1 MALVPDTPGGGG
13 GSVIIR
19 SDTVRPANRSADY
32 ATVYGDPDGNT
43 TVGKIRK
50 DTIIQVYA
58 DVGTMIKFKFEG
70 GIGYITKTDVIK
82 GSTPSSSSN
91 TGNTGIVSEYDFSD
105 INTDSN
111 AEYYDPSVL
120 FTGSGKQGIKEQ
132 GWKIMQAFGA
142 PPKFNMDIDIQYLDE
157 VFPGYG
163 RVTAKTIMSN
173 PSILSICPGA
183 VDFLPG
189 FSKKEKDNFFDTL
202 IEKLNGANA
211 DSSVIAK
218 IKADKNTDG
227 KLYTFKTAFREYC
240 KVFNVLCRACSIM
253 LGIGDELMPNTS
265 IKLKEF
271 DYGYWQL
278 RDHARASN
286 PEQRSIF
293 KDFYDGLIQ
302 TSDGAVSDSMYM
314 HYFITNS
321 ETNVSETATT
331 STEESMIGQ
340 IFNNSELSTYAKN
353 LNYLFGG
360 PMGGTSDDLEEAVG
374 FLENSNLFA
383 GDSFLSKIGRGA
395 INYVKGGR
403 MIIPLMLGDVNYD
416 KAINCSL
423 TFMSPYGD
431 PKAVFLNCM
440 VGVMS
445 LMAFALPKQLTDNMY
460 TYPFIVRCYQKGC
473 FNTDL
478 AVISDLRIQRGGNDE
493 TSFTQE
499 GLATE
504 WTVNFSVVPL
514 YSELM
519 VTSSDHPYLFM
530 KNEGLLE
537 YLGNLCGL
545 DLKANNLSVKMEL
558 AIDMAVC
565 RFKDIP
571 SSLGRNIGEMFAN
584 RVSSFFQFVNS

>member
-1 MALVPDTPGGGG
+1 MAET
-13 GSVIIR
+13 IIR
-19 SDTVRPANRSADY
+19 TDTVRPSNRSSSQATAYADPQGKTKLGTVAKNTY
-32 ATVYGDPDGNT
+32 IQVYGDVGN
-43 TVGKIRK
+43 
-50 DTIIQVYA
+50 
-58 DVGTMIKFKFEG
+58 MIKFKWPNG
-70 GIGYITKTDVIK
+70 SGVAYIISTDVIK
-82 GSTPSSSSN
+82 GRVTAM
-91 TGNTGIVSEYDFSD
+91 EED
-105 INTDSN
+105 IPEASVERNERDG
-111 AEYYDPSVL
+111 YYDPTILETSE
-120 FTGSGKQGIKEQ
+120 TEQGIKEQ

-142 PPKFNMDIDIQYLDE
+142 PPKFNMDIDIQYLDDI
-157 VFPGYG
+157 FPGYG
-163 RVTAKTIMSN
+163 RVTCKTIMSN
-173 PSILSICPGA
+173 PSILSICPGC

-189 FSKKEKDNFFDTL
+189 FSKKEKDSFFDSL
-202 IEKLNGANA
+202 MSAIQGA
-211 DSSVIAK
+211 DGDVISK
-218 IKADKNTDG
+218 IQKDKNTDG
-227 KLYTFKTAFREYC
+227 KLYTFKTAFRDYC
-240 KVFNVLCRACSIM
+240 KVFNVLCRACAIM
-253 LGIGDELMPNTS
+253 LGIGDEYMPNTS

-278 RDHARASN
+278 RDKARNAH

-293 KDFYDGLIQ
+293 KDFSDGLIQ
-302 TSDGAVSDSMYM
+302 TSNGAVSDSMYM

-340 IFNNSELSTYAKN
+340 IFNNSNLSTYAKN

-360 PMGGTSDDLEEAVG
+360 PMGGSSDDLQEALD
-374 FLENSNLFA
+374 FLNNSNLFA

-395 INYVKGGR
+395 INYIQGGR
-403 MIIPLMLGDVNYD
+403 MIIPLMLGDVQYD
-416 KAINCSL
+416 KAINCSI

-431 PKAVFLNCM
+431 KKAVFFNCM

-478 AVISDLRIQRGGNDE
+478 AVITDLRLRRGGNDE
-493 TSFTQE
+493 TSFTIS

-504 WTVNFSVVPL
+504 WTVEFSVVPL

-537 YLGNLCGL
+537 YLGNLCGI
-545 DLKANNLSVKMEL
+545 DLKANNLSTKL
-558 AIDMAVC
+558 ALAVDMVMCNIRDVPTA
-565 RFKDIP
+565 
-571 SSLGRNIGEMFAN
+571 LGRTIGELFAN
-584 RVSSFFQFVNS
+584 KVQSYLQFSDS